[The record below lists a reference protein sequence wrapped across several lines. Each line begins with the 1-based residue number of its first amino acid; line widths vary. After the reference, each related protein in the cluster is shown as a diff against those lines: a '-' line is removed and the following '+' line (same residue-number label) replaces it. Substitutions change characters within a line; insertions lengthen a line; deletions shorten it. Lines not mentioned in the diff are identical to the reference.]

1 MKKYILLSLIISF
14 STREHAQVIEITCYD
29 VQTYT
34 KSGWVKDRNEMLTAP
49 DFKSDVTP
57 ADCYY
62 TLDLDEMT
70 STFFSRTRGNIGSTI
85 PIKKVIR
92 NGSVFELDLIDSGL
106 SNPENTFPV
115 KIFID
120 INKKTFEQLS
130 YDSYTNQTVFYPTGK
145 ITMKF
150 NESQ

>member
-1 MKKYILLSLIISF
+1 MKKYILLLLIISF
-14 STREHAQVIEITCYD
+14 STKQHAQVIEITCYD
-29 VQTYT
+29 VQTYS
-34 KSGWVKDRNEMLTAP
+34 KSGWIKDPNEMLTSP
-49 DFKSDVTP
+49 DFKTDVTP

-106 SNPENTFPV
+106 SNPEITFPV

>member
-1 MKKYILLSLIISF
+1 MKKYILLLLIVCF
-14 STREHAQVIEITCYD
+14 STKEHAQVIEITCYD

-34 KSGWVKDRNEMLTAP
+34 KSGWVKDPNIMITAP
-49 DFKSDVTP
+49 DHKTDVTP
-57 ADCYY
+57 AGCYY

-85 PIKKVIR
+85 PIKKIIR

-106 SNPENTFPV
+106 SNSENKYPV
-115 KIFID
+115 KMFID
-120 INKKTFEQLS
+120 IEKKTFEQLS
-130 YDSYTNQTVFYPTGK
+130 YDSYTNQTFFYPTGK

>member
-1 MKKYILLSLIISF
+1 MKKIIILLFISSL
-14 STREHAQVIEITCYD
+14 STRQHAQVIEITCYD
-29 VQTYT
+29 VQTYS
-34 KSGWVKDRNEMLTAP
+34 KSGWVKDPNEMLTTP
-49 DFKSDVTP
+49 DFKTDVTP

-62 TLDLDEMT
+62 TLDLNEMT

-92 NGSVFELDLIDSGL
+92 NGSVFELDLIDNGL
-106 SNPENTFPV
+106 SNSENKYPV

-120 INKKTFEQLS
+120 IEKKTFEQLS